1 MEEAMLQTKNLY
13 DLSHTAAA
21 PLLAG
26 TAYPWEALP
35 RSAPLSRSWGLPSP

>member
-35 RSAPLSRSWGLPSP
+35 KIGAFIQELGAALS

>member
-26 TAYPWEALP
+26 TCLLYT
-35 RSAPLSRSWGLPSP
+35 SPSPRD